1 MVKIKYMAM
10 NLDMKSVLNLKKK
23 KKTMVQ
29 EMMWYWSRQCKG
41 LLA

>member
-23 KKTMVQ
+23 KKDYGTRDDVVL
-29 EMMWYWSRQCKG
+29 E
-41 LLA
+41 

>member
-23 KKTMVQ
+23 KTMVQ